1 MKTYK
6 GMKLT
11 QFVFAEMNLRVIS
24 IADNAIQI
32 QLDKEDYSIADIVHR
47 ELLNVK
53 HVKFT
58 GVPPPHPLIKTLT
71 LQVHTDG
78 ASPSKVVKEALELA
92 QTNVDQILN
101 IAKENFPK
109 DAPSPNSA
117 QSQTVTDQPKEATTG
132 TQV

>member
-1 MKTYK
+1 
-6 GMKLT
+6 
-11 QFVFAEMNLRVIS
+11 MNLRVLS

-71 LQVHTDG
+71 LQIHTDG
-78 ASPSKVVKEALELA
+78 AQPTKVVKEALELA
-92 QTNVDQILN
+92 QGNVADILK
-101 IAKENFPK
+101 IARENFPREDRPSK
-109 DAPSPNSA
+109 DKEGQLS
-117 QSQTVTDQPKEATTG
+117 QSEQSSGVSQPAVTS
-132 TQV
+132 